1 MFVRTQG
8 SRRTRLAALL
18 LGAGLVGAGVD
29 VARADA
35 AAVPAA
41 SASSAPSSKPATPS
55 ALATAIATRQSLE
68 PVYVAEGVI
77 EAARRITLSAQVAG
91 RLTRFDVR
99 AGDRVARG
107 QVIAR
112 IDERTA
118 SQQASASGAQV
129 AAANAALEAARKEL
143 ERTDRLH
150 RKQYVSQA
158 AMERAQAQYDAAAA
172 QARATIAQAGAAST
186 VTALHTVTAP
196 FAGMVSRTMVEQ
208 GDMAMPDKP
217 LLELFDPADLRVS
230 ATMPEG
236 VAAAFR
242 RDRPVVVRLSS
253 GDGGAVRELAE
264 LPALLM
270 PVADPV
276 SHTFELRVPLPAAA
290 VVGLAPGQFVRVAL
304 PLSPA
309 DGAAQARGRATQAGG
324 AEVRAAGSE
333 AHASGRLTV
342 PVAALVRRTEFAG
355 VYVVGADGR
364 PQLRQVRPGRVHGD
378 RVEVLAGLS
387 DGERVALD
395 PAAAARQR

>member
-1 MFVRTQG
+1 MIPARTHG
-8 SRRTRLAALL
+8 LHRTRLAALL
-18 LGAGLVGAGVD
+18 LGAGLAGAGID
-29 VARADA
+29 VAGAGEA
-35 AAVPAA
+35 GAPAA
-41 SASSAPSSKPATPS
+41 SSKSATAP
-55 ALATAIATRQSLE
+55 ALATAVASRQSLD
-68 PVYVAEGVI
+68 PVYIAEGVI

-129 AAANAALEAARKEL
+129 AAAKAALEAARKEL

-186 VTALHTVTAP
+186 VTALHTVAAP
-196 FAGMVSRTMVEQ
+196 FAGIVSRTMVEQ

-230 ATMPEG
+230 AAAPEG

-253 GDGGAVRELAE
+253 GDGGAVRELAD
-264 LPALLM
+264 LPALPT
-270 PVADPV
+270 PVADPA
-276 SHTFELRVPLPAAA
+276 SHTFELRVPLPAE
-290 VVGLAPGQFVRVAL
+290 LRPAL
-304 PLSPA
+304 RPVSSC
-309 DGAAQARGRATQAGG
+309 GSRCRCRQSSAR
-324 AEVRAAGSE
+324 
-333 AHASGRLTV
+333 
-342 PVAALVRRTEFAG
+342 RR
-355 VYVVGADGR
+355 R
-364 PQLRQVRPGRVHGD
+364 
-378 RVEVLAGLS
+378 
-387 DGERVALD
+387 
-395 PAAAARQR
+395 PAAARRWLLPARRRPGG

>member
-1 MFVRTQG
+1 MIPARTH
-8 SRRTRLAALL
+8 SLHRTRLAALL
-18 LGAGLVGAGVD
+18 LGCGLAGAAIG
-29 VARADA
+29 A
-35 AAVPAA
+35 AAAGEAEAPAA
-41 SASSAPSSKPATPS
+41 SSKSATAP
-55 ALATAIATRQSLE
+55 ALATALAVRQSLE
-68 PVYVAEGVI
+68 PVYVAEGVV

-107 QVIAR
+107 QVMAR

-129 AAANAALEAARKEL
+129 AAAKAALEAARKEL

-186 VTALHTVTAP
+186 VTALHTVAAP
-196 FAGMVSRTMVEQ
+196 FAGTVSRTMVEQ

-217 LLELFDPADLRVS
+217 LLEMFDPADLRVS
-230 ATMPEG
+230 ATVPEG
-236 VAAAFR
+236 VVASFR
-242 RDRPVVVRLSS
+242 RDRLVTVRRPS
-253 GDGGAVRELAE
+253 GDDGVARELVD

-270 PVADPV
+270 PVADPA
-276 SHTFELRVPLPAAA
+276 SHAFELRVPLPPAAA
-290 VVGLAPGQFVRVAL
+290 AGLAPGQFVRVVL
-304 PLSPA
+304 PLSPVA
-309 DGAAQARGRATQAGG
+309 GAAH
-324 AEVRAAGSE
+324 AA
-333 AHASGRLTV
+333 GRLTV
-342 PVAALVRRTEFAG
+342 PVAALVRRTEFTA
-355 VYVVGADGR
+355 VYVVGPDGR
-364 PQLRQVRPGRVHGD
+364 PQLRQVRPGRVHAD

>member
-1 MFVRTQG
+1 MIPARIHGLHRTV
-8 SRRTRLAALL
+8 LAALL
-18 LGAGLVGAGVD
+18 LGTGLTGAGID
-29 VARADA
+29 VATAGEA
-35 AAVPAA
+35 GAPAA
-41 SASSAPSSKPATPS
+41 PSKAATAP
-55 ALATAIATRQSLE
+55 ALATAVAARQSLE
-68 PVYVAEGVI
+68 PVYIAEGVV

-118 SQQASASGAQV
+118 SQQAGASRAQV

-186 VTALHTVTAP
+186 VTALHTVAAP
-196 FAGMVSRTMVEQ
+196 FAGTVSRTMVEQ

-230 ATMPEG
+230 ATVPEG

-242 RDRPVVVRLSS
+242 RDRPVTVRLSS
-253 GDGGAVRELAE
+253 GDDGAVRELAD

-270 PVADPV
+270 PVADPA
-276 SHTFELRVPLPAAA
+276 SHAFELRVPLPSAAA
-290 VVGLAPGQFVRVAL
+290 AGLAPGQFVRVAL
-304 PLSPA
+304 PLSPVA
-309 DGAAQARGRATQAGG
+309 GAARAAGGAAAQVGGSATQASGSAAQA
-324 AEVRAAGSE
+324 
-333 AHASGRLTV
+333 SGRVTI

-355 VYVVGADGR
+355 VYVVGAEGR

-387 DGERVALD
+387 EGERVALD